1 MVGADV
7 EATYVTAQAPPESVH
22 VGAGEKFPNP
32 ALVHVTVPVGE
43 LPDIVA
49 VHVEE
54 APSVRDEGEQV
65 TDVVVVALTLDDEVD
80 EVVVEM
86 DDEEVDEVAT

>member
-7 EATYVTAQAPPESVH
+7 EATYVTAQAPPDSVH

-32 ALVHVTVPVGE
+32 ALAHVTVPVGE

-54 APSVRDEGEQV
+54 APSVTDEGEQV
-65 TDVVVVALTLDDEVD
+65 TDVVVVALTLDD
-80 EVVVEM
+80 VVVQV
-86 DDEEVDEVAT
+86 DDVVT